1 LFYYNIEAIQ
11 IEMHGPER
19 GKNVV
24 VNFCNYLKHLQNHQ
38 YKRSSWNSLLLT
50 SSFTAMQM
58 KREVFLQL
66 IHVEPRR
73 QLPDIQYCSGQNS
86 S

>member
-38 YKRSSWNSLLLT
+38 YKRSSWNSLLLLHCNADEKRGV
-50 SSFTAMQM
+50 FTA
-58 KREVFLQL
+58 
-66 IHVEPRR
+66 HPRR
-73 QLPDIQYCSGQNS
+73 AKKAAT
-86 S
+86 